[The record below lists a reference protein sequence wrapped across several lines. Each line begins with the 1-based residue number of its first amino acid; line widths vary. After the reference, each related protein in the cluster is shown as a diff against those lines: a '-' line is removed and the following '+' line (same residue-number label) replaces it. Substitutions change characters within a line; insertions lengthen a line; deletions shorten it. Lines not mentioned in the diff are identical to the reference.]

1 VGEIRVT
8 RARLLRGGAA
18 LAAGGAALAAWPLAS
33 RSAPSAKQ
41 DTEILKFALLLED
54 LQAAFYV
61 DALQSGALH
70 GELLEFA
77 QTVGDHERL
86 HAAHVRKVL
95 GSQAPSPPGFDFGT
109 TNADAG
115 KFIAAAVALED
126 LGVDA
131 YNGAAT
137 SLTSHTLADVS
148 RIVSVEARHA
158 GWIRDI
164 AGQLPAPHAQDI
176 GISAKAARDA
186 VDQMGFVR

>member
-1 VGEIRVT
+1 VAEIRVT
-8 RARLLRGGAA
+8 RATLLRGGAA
-18 LAAGGAALAAWPLAS
+18 HAAGGAALAAWPLAS

-54 LQAAFYV
+54 LQAAFYA
-61 DALQSGALH
+61 DALQGGALH

-77 QTVGDHERL
+77 QTVGEHERL

-95 GSQAPSPPGFDFGT
+95 GSQAPPPAFAFGT

-126 LGVDA
+126 LGIDA

-137 SLTSHTLADVS
+137 SLTPHTLADVS

-176 GISAKAARDA
+176 GISAKAARDT